1 MNGSIKQRINQYYPI
16 SNVLDSHLLIIDH
29 EMHFDN
35 DIQINPNHSIKIKFE
50 IINLFHINLFLQFN
64 II

>member
-16 SNVLDSHLLIIDH
+16 SNVLDSHLLTIDH

-35 DIQINPNHSIKIKFE
+35 GIQINPNHSIKIKFE